1 MGMNLAG
8 LWIAM
13 YSAQTF
19 VFIYFLVLLKLTNWE
34 AQVSKAQLRINL
46 DNKAHEK
53 LLTQIA

>member
-1 MGMNLAG
+1 MNLAG